1 MFFLGVP
8 INELLDLTVSF
19 GANAESAVGFPAGGG
34 LWQSAARVEFDHTL
48 TFAIDQVATLPAGFT
63 LNSQGGSITNNVWTP
78 APVPLPGTLALLLS
92 ALLTLA
98 RPRQRCAWFDRAVP
112 RSDALLQARA

>member
-8 INELLDLTVSF
+8 INELLDLGVSF

-34 LWQSAARVEFDHTL
+34 LWQSAARVEFDQTL
-48 TFAIDQVATLPAGFT
+48 TFATDQVATLPAGFT

-78 APVPLPGTLALLLS
+78 APGTLALLVS

-98 RPRQRCAWFDRAVP
+98 RPRRRCAWFDRAVP
-112 RSDALLQARA
+112 RGNALLQARA